1 MKVKD
6 LFLDSIVYKGKQ
18 GPETLYGS
26 VLSIEGCV
34 AFVEWNDYT
43 TYCEWVNIR
52 SLHSWNNENAEV

>member
-6 LFLDSIVYKGKQ
+6 LSLDSIVYKGKQ

-26 VLSIEGCV
+26 VLAIEGCLALV
-34 AFVEWNDYT
+34 AWNDYT
-43 TYCEWVNIR
+43 YEWANIR